1 MSDGTMNM
9 GTNDM
14 NILNKVDIKN
24 IYIKNS
30 E

>member
-9 GTNDM
+9 GTNDV
-14 NILNKVDIKN
+14 NILNKIDIKK
-24 IYIKNS
+24 IYIKNT